1 MSLHFTAPIRCGDQL
16 ANQEVNSIEEM
27 KNENTD
33 VVGLTFSRA
42 RKQIAAR
49 FKETIG
55 ILSSQIRVKNCSSG
69 YFALIFI
76 VPLLVSCVAVYGE
89 VASLLTK
96 TIAIND
102 CQVALL
108 FALSVVLGEFT
119 GMPKSE

>member
-16 ANQEVNSIEEM
+16 ANQEVNSNEEM
-27 KNENTD
+27 NNENTD

-55 ILSSQIRVKNCSSG
+55 ILSSQIRVENCSSG

-76 VPLLVSCVAVYGE
+76 VPLLVSCR
-89 VASLLTK
+89 
-96 TIAIND
+96 
-102 CQVALL
+102 
-108 FALSVVLGEFT
+108 
-119 GMPKSE
+119 